1 MSLWVWAEFGESPN
15 SLHTYREVFVWCQ
28 FSFFL
33 TICLQKKT
41 KTKWVW
47 RISKLSPNSKKYACT
62 IFLQEKYACSQS
74 IKKAKKFVH
83 SYFFWVRREFG
94 ESLEILQTHFVFVFF
109 LQKKS
114 QKKWKL
120 TSNKHF
126 PVSLEWVWRFS
137 RLSPKSSPNSVQTHM
152 FSKVY
157 FHFFFLCFFFGGGK
171 REWARR
177 FSKLSPNWLQT
188 HIRAK
193 RFSLL
198 FLEQECVWSDL
209 ETLQTQLSLEH
220 QRKNNKY
227 FVFVVKSWN
236 VQMFP
241 CDFGVSLDIL
251 QTLSKPI
258 PNSSVSRNFKKDKG
272 QCLRM
277 AYGPHFCFKRA
288 KKRNFKSK

>member
-1 MSLWVWAEFGESPN
+1 MSLEN
-15 SLHTYREVFVWCQ
+15 
-28 FSFFL
+28 
-33 TICLQKKT
+33 LQT
-41 KTKWVW
+41 L
-47 RISKLSPNSKKYACT
+47 SKLSPNSKKYACT
-62 IFLQEKYACSQS
+62 IFLQEKYACTIFLQEKYACSQS
-74 IKKAKKFVH
+74 IKKGKKVCARIF
-83 SYFFWVRREFG
+83 FFWVRREFG

-109 LQKKS
+109 AKKKS
-114 QKKWKL
+114 EKMKIDIKQTL
-120 TSNKHF
+120 
-126 PVSLEWVWRFS
+126 PCELGVSLEILQT
-137 RLSPKSSPNSVQTHM
+137 LSKVLSKLGPNSYVFKSL
-152 FSKVY
+152 FS
-157 FHFFFLCFFFGGGK
+157 FFLFVFFLRGGK

-188 HIRAK
+188 HMRAK

-209 ETLQTQLSLEH
+209 ETLQTQLNLEH

-258 PNSSVSRNFKKDKG
+258 PNSSVSRNFKKDKRAVLARG
-272 QCLRM
+272 LRPTFLFQEGEE
-277 AYGPHFCFKRA
+277 AQL
-288 KKRNFKSK
+288 

>member
-1 MSLWVWAEFGESPN
+1 MILFEFGAS
-15 SLHTYREVFVWCQ
+15 S
-28 FSFFL
+28 
-33 TICLQKKT
+33 
-41 KTKWVW
+41 
-47 RISKLSPNSKKYACT
+47 
-62 IFLQEKYACSQS
+62 
-74 IKKAKKFVH
+74 
-83 SYFFWVRREFG
+83 
-94 ESLEILQTHFVFVFF
+94 
-109 LQKKS
+109 
-114 QKKWKL
+114 
-120 TSNKHF
+120 
-126 PVSLEWVWRFS
+126 EWVWREICVHNFFFQETYACSHSKRVEITTCARILFLSLERVWRFS
-137 RLSPKSSPNSVQTHM
+137 KLFPNSVQTHM

-157 FHFFFLCFFFGGGK
+157 FHFFILCFFLGGK

-177 FSKLSPNWLQT
+177 FSKLSPHWLQT
-188 HIRAK
+188 HMRAK

-272 QCLRM
+272 QCLRV